1 VKRNNPE
8 GGREMLRLASR
19 VASAVAIICVLAGCA
34 GAGAKTAGKPTD
46 SGISSSAKSSD
57 NGTDQGGSL
66 ILYTCAS
73 ENVEQAVIAA
83 FQKSHPGTT
92 VKTFRAATGPLN
104 AKVAADVRSGGLQAD
119 VIWACDPL
127 TMHGYDKQQLLKSWA
142 PPNAADIPATY
153 RTPHFTGIAVLYM
166 VMAVHRGVI
175 PPVSWSDL
183 TTPAYRNAVASPSP
197 RFAAS
202 ALGMLAYFA
211 STPGYGLDF
220 YRNLKKNGAV
230 QVNSPA
236 DTLTGVEQ
244 GRFKVGI
251 TLANGAYV
259 DQKKGSPIEVV
270 WPKPGAIAIYGP
282 IGVTTKKSLSPIAE
296 QFADFAA
303 GVQGQKAM
311 AGQNTYVTLPGVGGP
326 HIPAGS
332 PVVSPDWP
340 TLFESSKKML
350 ADHATIFGG

>member
-1 VKRNNPE
+1 
-8 GGREMLRLASR
+8 MLRLTSR
-19 VASAVAIICVLAGCA
+19 IASAVAGVGLLAGCA
-34 GAGAKTAGKPTD
+34 GAGAQTSGQPTAG
-46 SGISSSAKSSD
+46 GISSGTSKSANSP
-57 NGTDQGGSL
+57 GQGGNL

-83 FQKSHPGTT
+83 FEKTHPGTT

-127 TMHGYDKQQLLKSWA
+127 TMHGYDQQELLKTWA

-166 VMAVHRGVI
+166 VMAVHRGVT
-175 PPVSWSDL
+175 PPTSWSDL
-183 TTPAYRNAVASPSP
+183 TAPVYKNAVALPSP

-202 ALGMLAYFA
+202 ALGMLGYFA
-211 STPGYGLDF
+211 SAPGYGLDF

-244 GRFKVGI
+244 GRFKVGM
-251 TLANGAYV
+251 TLANAAYI
-259 DQKKGSPIEVV
+259 DRKKGSPIEVV

-282 IGVTTKKSLSPIAE
+282 IGVTTKKNLSPIAE

-311 AGQNTYVTLPGVGGP
+311 ADKNTYVTLPGMGGP
-326 HIPAGS
+326 QIPAGS

-340 TLFESSKKML
+340 TLFDSSTKML
-350 ADHATIFGG
+350 AEHSTIFGG